1 MTLTPDFL
9 VAILAVF
16 VAGVLR
22 GFSGFGVGMVLVP
35 ILSLLYSPMVAVITV
50 VLLEIIPSIQLVP
63 GSIAHC
69 DWRSVMPMAI
79 SGIITV
85 PIGSFLLVST
95 DANTMRICIALL
107 VILCVVILA
116 TGWRFEG
123 GRTLKA
129 PTLTGMASGL
139 ISGAASLGGLPVIL
153 FYLSGGH
160 SSQVARASIVVFLFI
175 TTMISLLTYSLHG
188 IISAD
193 ILLRTI
199 MLVPIFILAIWVGG
213 KLFGKVSESLFRAV
227 TLTLLGGVGVVML
240 IS

>member
-1 MTLTPDFL
+1 MTFPPDLFF
-9 VAILAVF
+9 AMLAVF

-35 ILSLLYSPMVAVITV
+35 ILSLLYSPMVAVVTV

-79 SGIITV
+79 SGIIMV
-85 PIGSFLLVST
+85 PIGSLLLVNA
-95 DANTMRICIALL
+95 DANTMRICIAVL
-107 VILCVVILA
+107 VILCVALLA
-116 TGWRFEG
+116 SGWRYQAG
-123 GRTLKA
+123 SSLKA

-160 SSQVARASIVVFLFI
+160 TSRAARASIVVFLFI
-175 TTMISLLTYSLHG
+175 TAMISLLTYLLHG
-188 IISAD
+188 IISVD
-193 ILLRTI
+193 IVLRTAYLI
-199 MLVPIFILAIWVGG
+199 PIFILAIWLGG
-213 KLFGKVSESLFRAV
+213 QLFGKVSEGLFRAV
-227 TLTLLGGVGVVML
+227 TLTLLGSVGVVML
-240 IS
+240 LA